1 MIQYNGRS
9 IILSWHSLPPSLDLT
24 LPTFLYLLDNPA
36 YYTPHYQIDFLFS
49 CSGSFSERYFKA
61 SRFFLIN
68 LR

>member
-36 YYTPHYQIDFLFS
+36 YYTPHYQVIEGQAKEKKRKR
-49 CSGSFSERYFKA
+49 GSRVDGKCEKA
-61 SRFFLIN
+61 HG
-68 LR
+68 